1 MYITFIPHNVP
12 DNDLVSDDVLWL
24 MSYKIY
30 KKNVVEKELISF
42 LDKRIGIAYPLN
54 FWEENL
60 FLPKNTIPNDIVNIS
75 S

>member
-42 LDKRIGIAYPLN
+42 
-54 FWEENL
+54 
-60 FLPKNTIPNDIVNIS
+60 
-75 S
+75 